1 MTPTHTVLQQVS
13 DICNTQRR
21 TCRRKASGMKAE
33 SSYSPCSLTKK
44 KIFMGFGHLVVRTVV
59 EKEHF
64 TLNFILEN
72 KIYEGLALIP
82 FGGL

>member
-1 MTPTHTVLQQVS
+1 MV
-13 DICNTQRR
+13 R
-21 TCRRKASGMKAE
+21 TAVEKE
-33 SSYSPCSLTKK
+33 QIL
-44 KIFMGFGHLVVRTVV
+44 MGFGHLVVRTVV